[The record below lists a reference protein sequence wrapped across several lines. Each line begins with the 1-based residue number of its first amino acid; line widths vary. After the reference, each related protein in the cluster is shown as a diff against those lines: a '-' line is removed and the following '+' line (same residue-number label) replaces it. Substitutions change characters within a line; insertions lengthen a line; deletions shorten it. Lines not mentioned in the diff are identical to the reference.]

1 MQRGDEEL
9 VFAMTTLISATC
21 SVGKLC
27 TGAAPWTT
35 ARQSIIIVQ
44 TKNFCMS
51 IKTLVQ
57 NPDVFSCWSAPSDSV
72 SASPKAVLQ
81 LHIAPFLR
89 CALRC
94 AKQDNTTAQPVLQPT
109 KGMT

>member
-9 VFAMTTLISATC
+9 VFARTILISETC
-21 SVGKLC
+21 SADKLC

-51 IKTLVQ
+51 IKTLAQ
-57 NPDVFSCWSAPSDSV
+57 KPDVFSCWSAPSDSV
-72 SASPKAVLQ
+72 SSSPKAVL
-81 LHIAPFLR
+81 HMAHMAPFLR
-89 CALRC
+89 CVALPN
-94 AKQDNTTAQPVLQPT
+94 KITQPVLQPA
-109 KGMT
+109 KGMA